1 MGMANVG
8 VGVIVIVIVIIIVI
22 IQILLPP
29 INIEAMS
36 LDLCSNHPQL

>member
-1 MGMANVG
+1 MQMGMANVG
-8 VGVIVIVIVIIIVI
+8 VGVIVIVIIIVI